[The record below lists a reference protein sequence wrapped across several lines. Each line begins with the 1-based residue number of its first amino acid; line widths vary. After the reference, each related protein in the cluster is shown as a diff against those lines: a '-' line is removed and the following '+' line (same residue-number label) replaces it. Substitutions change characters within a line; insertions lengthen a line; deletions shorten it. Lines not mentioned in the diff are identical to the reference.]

1 MKPSKVI
8 VRLLVEDVRACFD
21 FYVNNLGY
29 EPHWDD
35 GGDVY
40 LSCRLPGEDVPAI
53 AFFAKS
59 HMSEYA
65 GYSDIGQQ
73 IRSDYVVITLG
84 VDDLDGVY
92 AELKVKGVEFI
103 GEPRDIP
110 GWYMRCVMLRDP
122 EGNLI
127 EISGP
132 LPESGVE

>member
-1 MKPSKVI
+1 MKPSKII
-8 VRLLVEDVRACFD
+8 VRLLVNDVRKCSE

-40 LSCRLPGEDVPAI
+40 LSCRLPSADVPAI
-53 AFFAKS
+53 GFFAKS
-59 HMSEYA
+59 HMSEYQ

-73 IRSDYVVITLG
+73 IRSDFAVITLG
-84 VDDLDGVY
+84 VDDLDGTY
-92 AELKVKGVEFI
+92 TELKAKGVEFI

-132 LPESGVE
+132 LPQA